1 MGETVS
7 WSLSAGAPGGA
18 LSASGSFPADS
29 VTLASVTI
37 DAAANKTLTFQLED
51 VTKILF
57 LSIKSSLYDGKIK
70 VIAAGA
76 GAKEIKLTG
85 PLTLF
90 GEAVAL
96 LGASLDTLKI
106 TNSDA
111 AKAVD
116 VEVLIAAKLV

>member
-1 MGETVS
+1 MGETIA

-18 LSASGSFPADS
+18 LSASGSFSADS

-37 DAAANKTLTFQLED
+37 DAATNKTLTFQLED

-57 LSIKSSLYDGKIK
+57 LSIKSSLYDGKVK

-85 PLTLF
+85 PVMLF
-90 GEAVAL
+90 GEGVAL

-106 TNSDA
+106 TNTDA
-111 AKAVD
+111 ANAVNVD
-116 VEVLIAAKLV
+116 VLIAAKLL